1 MNKFLSVA
9 LLCGSL
15 LAIGSVSNMNVS
27 AYTNVNASPSQ
38 STTLTTLTLAAIN
51 NNFAENDNL
60 IKNGDFSNNFDF
72 WNVFEDTDAIIKSNS
87 HGTYVEAFA
96 RPRSSIEQ
104 SVDIDPNSVYEVSF
118 LGFRSSSWAYGSG
131 SLQLSKYTSEGGY
144 GDIERVPITEYN
156 IWKTYSTI
164 VNTGD
169 KKYSKLYLDFNASR
183 SQGLCFTDVSVKKIG

>member
-1 MNKFLSVA
+1 MNKFLSVT

-27 AYTNVNASPSQ
+27 ASTNVNASPSQ
-38 STTLTTLTLAAIN
+38 STTLTTPALA
-51 NNFAENDNL
+51 AENDNL
-60 IKNGDFSNNFDF
+60 IKNGDFSNNFNF
-72 WNVFEDTDAIIKSNS
+72 WNVFEDTAAIIKSNS

-96 RPRSSIEQ
+96 RPRASIQQ

-118 LGFRSSSWAYGSG
+118 YGFKSSSWASGSG

-169 KKYSKLYLDFNASR
+169 KKYAKLYLDFNASR